1 MKFGDIDVHVISD
14 GTFKLDAGAIFGVVP
29 KTLWQRK
36 VKADRRNRLQMG
48 LNCMLIHSNGHN
60 ILVDTGI
67 GKKESDRDK
76 DIYGLSAGKILRRL
90 KEHGLGPRDI
100 DLVIL
105 SHLHF
110 DHVGGCTRFNSKGEA
125 VPTFPKAKY
134 LVQRADWEEAT
145 HPNERNK
152 AAYHPDDF
160 EPLLFNKQLEL
171 LDGDTEIEKGVD
183 AVLTGGHS
191 AGHQLVMAGTGQR
204 KAVILGDLVAT
215 SHHLPLPYIPAFD
228 QYPMESM
235 ERKRK
240 LLEDAEKHGW
250 LLVFAHDPETIS
262 GYVESRN
269 GRVLLKPAKV
279 C

>member
-60 ILVDTGI
+60 ILVDTGV

-76 DIYGLSAGKILRRL
+76 DIYGISAGKILRRL

-100 DLVIL
+100 DLVVL

-110 DHVGGCTRFNSKGEA
+110 DHVGGCTRFNSKGEV

-134 LVQRADWEEAT
+134 WSSAPTGKRPHTPTNAT
-145 HPNERNK
+145 GP
-152 AAYHPDDF
+152 PTT
-160 EPLLFNKQLEL
+160 P
-171 LDGDTEIEKGVD
+171 
-183 AVLTGGHS
+183 
-191 AGHQLVMAGTGQR
+191 
-204 KAVILGDLVAT
+204 
-215 SHHLPLPYIPAFD
+215 
-228 QYPMESM
+228 
-235 ERKRK
+235 
-240 LLEDAEKHGW
+240 
-250 LLVFAHDPETIS
+250 TIS
-262 GYVESRN
+262 NHSSLTNSLSCLMVTPR
-269 GRVLLKPAKV
+269 LKKASMPS
-279 C
+279 